1 MLGSLLP
8 SEIIVNC
15 LCVGAGGFVGAVARY
30 LLGLVIPTHAS
41 GFPVGTFVV
50 NVAGAFVIAL
60 AFTLFMRMMGFDNRL
75 LLFLTTGL
83 CGGFTTFSTFT
94 WESRRYRRGGRLPGG
109 DVRRVPRRGVCR
121 PGGCRPRGAGL
132 RCVVGRARG
141 RRRLRSAG

>member
-8 SEIIVNC
+8 SEIIANC

-50 NVAGAFVIAL
+50 NVAGAFVIAF

-94 WESRRYRRGGRLPGG
+94 WESLKLIERGDIVVAVVYLAATCVACLIAAFAGQAVAGHVGPG
-109 DVRRVPRRGVCR
+109 
-121 PGGCRPRGAGL
+121 
-132 RCVVGRARG
+132 
-141 RRRLRSAG
+141 SAAS